1 MRMLAL
7 LTATLC
13 LQLAWTTSADAQF
26 HCGPRKIITQQLK
39 EKFQESSGGMGL
51 SKGVLFEIWSA
62 PATGTF
68 TILTTTPQNISC
80 IMAAGKDWS
89 FQIIEDETKQYNH

>member
-1 MRMLAL
+1 MRTLAL
-7 LTATLC
+7 LTATFC
-13 LQLAWTTSADAQF
+13 LQLAWIPAADAQF

-62 PATGTF
+62 PTTGTF

-80 IMAAGKDWS
+80 IMASGKDWS
-89 FQIIEDETKQYNH
+89 FKTAPSAPKVYW

>member
-1 MRMLAL
+1 MRAL
-7 LTATLC
+7 TLFITFLS
-13 LQLAWTTSADAQF
+13 LQLIWMTTANAQF
-26 HCGPRKIITQQLK
+26 HCGPRKIITEQLK
-39 EKFQESSGGMGL
+39 DKFQESSGGMGL

-62 PATGTF
+62 PQTGTF

-89 FQIIEDETKQYNH
+89 FQSLENEPEQYNH

>member
-1 MRMLAL
+1 MRAL
-7 LTATLC
+7 ILSTCILC
-13 LQLAWTTSADAQF
+13 LQLIWTTAASAQF
-26 HCGPRKIITQQLK
+26 HCGPRKIITEQLK
-39 EKFQESSGGMGL
+39 DKFQESSGGMGL

-62 PATGTF
+62 PSTGTF

-89 FQIIEDETKQYNH
+89 FRDLETKPEQYNH